1 MTDEIKVGRLARDL
15 FGAEVTFTRED
26 NKPTKLTFPASS
38 EMPVA
43 RWFGEEILRHD
54 DKSIRM
60 DRLKGGAA
68 PLLFNHDWND
78 PVGMIDG
85 ARVKNGRLY
94 VDAHFFDTQRAKEVA
109 AMVEGGMRNVSIGY
123 ELYEVVEDAK
133 NQRYT
138 ATDWGVLEVSFATVP
153 ADPSVGVGRSS
164 DQETK
169 SVRVTR
175 EHVLQP
181 AAPAVSQEKATMAD
195 TQAAAGVA
203 EEVQTR
209 AVPAQP
215 KQGPSGA
222 EMERERRSAISNL
235 AKAGGIGDDVAAMW
249 ATSGM
254 SWDEISRD
262 YLAIQQER
270 TAKNPKSDAA
280 LGLSK
285 EETKRYSMFN
295 AIRAVVDKNW
305 ANAGFELEC
314 SRAIGAKLQRIQ
326 DPNKFYVPY
335 EVQNRQIAKRDLTVA
350 SASGGGYLVGTE
362 NMSFIELMRNR
373 SVVYSMGAR
382 RLSGLVGSVT
392 VPKQT
397 AAGTAVWLANEA
409 STATESAQTFGQMSL
424 TPKTVGA
431 YTEISRQLLLQSS
444 PDAEGLVTAD
454 LGTVCALAIDVGAIR
469 GSGASGEP
477 QGIVGTAGV
486 GSVSGTSLAAA
497 GVLEFQSDVA
507 GGNLLVD
514 SCGYVT
520 TPAVAALLMARPELP
535 STGTTRLWQGNMLN
549 GTLFNMRAMSSNQ
562 MSAATML
569 FGDWS
574 QVVIGEWGVLEVEVN
589 PYANFQAGIIG
600 VRAMVSID
608 VGLRYGGA
616 FSYASSIT

>member
-1 MTDEIKVGRLARDL
+1 MTERAGLQTRVFEFDLEGRAAGDDAIPVVVSTDSVVEVADGPEILVHTPDAIDMQRAPFPIIATHRGGQVNVGIVDELKISGGKLRGMAKFGSRQEAVEYKQDVLNRIIRSVSVGYARIKAQYRNDGVLVTTRWMPTHAALVAEPADVGAGFYRDL
-15 FGAEVTFTRED
+15 DRTKFEID
-26 NKPTKLTFPASS
+26 PTPY
-38 EMPVA
+38 P
-43 RWFGEEILRHD
+43 
-54 DKSIRM
+54 
-60 DRLKGGAA
+60 
-68 PLLFNHDWND
+68 
-78 PVGMIDG
+78 
-85 ARVKNGRLY
+85 
-94 VDAHFFDTQRAKEVA
+94 
-109 AMVEGGMRNVSIGY
+109 
-123 ELYEVVEDAK
+123 
-133 NQRYT
+133 
-138 ATDWGVLEVSFATVP
+138 
-153 ADPSVGVGRSS
+153 
-164 DQETK
+164 DQQ
-169 SVRVTR
+169 
-175 EHVLQP
+175 VLQP

-209 AVPAQP
+209 ALPAQP

-454 LGTVCALAIDVGAIR
+454 LGAVCALAIDVGAIR

-486 GSVSGTSLAAA
+486 GSVTGTSLAAA
-497 GVLEFQSDVA
+497 GVLEFQADVA
-507 GGNLLVD
+507 AGNLLVD

-549 GTLFNMRAMSSNQ
+549 GSLFNMRAMTSNQ